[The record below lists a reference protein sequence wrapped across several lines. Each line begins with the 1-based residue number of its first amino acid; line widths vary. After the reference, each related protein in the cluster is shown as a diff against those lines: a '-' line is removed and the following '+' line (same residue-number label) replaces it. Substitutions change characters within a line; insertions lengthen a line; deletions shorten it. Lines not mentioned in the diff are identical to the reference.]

1 MGSIIVVELEYT
13 DHGSWVS
20 SHAKRHRERERE
32 RERRR
37 KQFVVITYG
46 CICSL
51 VIH

>member
-20 SHAKRHRERERE
+20 SHAKRQRERE